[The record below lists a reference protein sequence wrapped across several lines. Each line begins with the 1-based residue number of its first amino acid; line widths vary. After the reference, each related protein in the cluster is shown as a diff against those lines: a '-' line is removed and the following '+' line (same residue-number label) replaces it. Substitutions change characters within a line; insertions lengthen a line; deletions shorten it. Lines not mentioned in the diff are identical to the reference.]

1 MFNDIFGAPKY
12 SGQVLPKIPYGTK
25 AVKVFQDILFICD
38 IVKEGMLPD
47 ENFLSNNISVIV
59 ITNMLQKNVL
69 LILFTVTAKNKL
81 PAFRICLTFINSIFI

>member
-59 ITNMLQKNVL
+59 ITNR
-69 LILFTVTAKNKL
+69 TYVTKKCV
-81 PAFRICLTFINSIFI
+81 PHTFYSYSKK